1 MKLIKKDGMKNLN
14 DAFSYNKMPFLF
26 MKYKKS
32 FMAIAECL
40 VIVIK
45 MIYIP

>member
-1 MKLIKKDGMKNLN
+1 MKNL
-14 DAFSYNKMPFLF
+14 DVAFSYNKNAICI
-26 MKYKKS
+26 YEIKKS